1 LIIPHSTGED
11 EDEDAQDTSEDPKL
25 NLSRRASTSTV
36 QEITESDNETVHEP
50 QPASEHQEQD
60 PGSAKLEE

>member
-50 QPASEHQEQD
+50 KPASEHQEQD